1 MKKVLF
7 YLLLFICSFS
17 TATFAQSYRRVSE
30 KEALYIAQKQ
40 FTGKDVDYYIHKDMN
55 SAVWIIFVDAEPM
68 KGWEHDCFILGIP
81 KSTCGSI
88 DEIVPNIK
96 RMSMPP
102 NDKFTPLLVK
112 NRYGNNVNLKPQV
125 KKSNST
131 NEVPEVAQRT
141 YAIIISGG
149 GN

>member
-68 KGWEHDCFILGIP
+68 KGWNTTVSFWAFQSQH
-81 KSTCGSI
+81 
-88 DEIVPNIK
+88 VAA
-96 RMSMPP
+96 SMRSYL
-102 NDKFTPLLVK
+102 TL
-112 NRYGNNVNLKPQV
+112 
-125 KKSNST
+125 S
-131 NEVPEVAQRT
+131 E
-141 YAIIISGG
+141 
-149 GN
+149 